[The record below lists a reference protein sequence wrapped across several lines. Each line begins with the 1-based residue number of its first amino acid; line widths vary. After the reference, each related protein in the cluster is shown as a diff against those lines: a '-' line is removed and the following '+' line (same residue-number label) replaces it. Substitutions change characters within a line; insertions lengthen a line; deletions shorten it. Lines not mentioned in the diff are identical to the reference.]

1 MSLIKNSFYNL
12 AGFAIPTLI
21 AVPAL
26 GYLARVI
33 GVEAFGIFTLAFA
46 IVGYAS
52 IFDAGLS
59 RAVIREISIYRDDLQ
74 EQYKII
80 ATSGIVVLFMGCT
93 AAILLL
99 LSVPHLNSFLKVS
112 VDMRDEVRQSFILLA
127 FIIPIYL
134 LNQIWLAWLEGHE
147 KFINI
152 NIQRSISNSAIAG
165 LPALCCIFQPT
176 LKSAI
181 IGLIFGRL
189 ISFIITCFICRKIII
204 SSGINFSRKTF
215 IRLIKFGGWLTIS
228 NIISPMMVYFDRFV
242 VSNLLGAGKVAFYTV
257 PSEGIGRLLN
267 IPAALAR
274 ALFPKLSYAQSA
286 EERIKLEKQSILLM
300 SIICVPVVI
309 ICLFFS
315 KQLMSLWMGEEFGI
329 HSAHILQVL
338 IVGFYFNALAQ
349 IPYSL
354 IQAAGKAKFTA
365 FIHLSEIIPYLIIL
379 YVLTLHYGLLGTAIA
394 WTGRVALDAL
404 LLKIVSNKLRIY
416 KR

>member
-1 MSLIKNSFYNL
+1 
-12 AGFAIPTLI
+12 
-21 AVPAL
+21 
-26 GYLARVI
+26 
-33 GVEAFGIFTLAFA
+33 
-46 IVGYAS
+46 
-52 IFDAGLS
+52 
-59 RAVIREISIYRDDLQ
+59 
-74 EQYKII
+74 
-80 ATSGIVVLFMGCT
+80 
-93 AAILLL
+93 
-99 LSVPHLNSFLKVS
+99 
-112 VDMRDEVRQSFILLA
+112 
-127 FIIPIYL
+127 
-134 LNQIWLAWLEGHE
+134 
-147 KFINI
+147 
-152 NIQRSISNSAIAG
+152 
-165 LPALCCIFQPT
+165 
-176 LKSAI
+176 

-242 VSNLLGAGKVAFYTV
+242 VSNLLGAGKVAFYTA